1 MVNHYIRQDLERRMI
16 LFGWSERE
24 IVDFINDTLERELMS
39 RMGVIQT
46 GGEALDSM
54 VAKKRLNEPQKKHV
68 RTWTIHSQTQQ
79 AVSYLVT
86 LEGVIFSCTCPNF
99 QFRGGDC
106 KHIKRVKMKLAGE
119 RQKNKLPGVE
129 P

>member
-1 MVNHYIRQDLERRMI
+1 MIDKTDLQKVELANDLLMVLKSVSPQDQIDI
-16 LFGWSERE
+16 LQ
-24 IVDFINDTLERELMS
+24 L
-39 RMGVIQT
+39 
-46 GGEALDSM
+46 ALDSM
-54 VAKKRLNEPQKKHV
+54 VAKKQLNEPQKKHV
-68 RTWTIHSQTQQ
+68 RTWMMLSKTQQ

-86 LEGVIFSCTCPNF
+86 LEDATFSCTCYDF